1 MIDMFEGELAEI
13 RKSKQDTAPE
23 VIEGAIGAAV
33 NDCISGMEYHG
44 ELSNST
50 LPTKGTELSR
60 IAIKQV
66 LNFRELDT
74 ALHEARKIDTKQSE
88 DRVRQS
94 WAIVL
99 SHAIAASDI
108 AMALRVRSAAN
119 TFRPL
124 RTYKSLGELL
134 Q

>member
-1 MIDMFEGELAEI
+1 MFEGELAEI

-33 NDCISGMEYHG
+33 NDCISGMEYQG

-50 LPTKGTELSR
+50 LPTKGTELTR

-108 AMALRVRSAAN
+108 AMALRVQSAAN